1 MNALSVII
9 PTLNEASELPE
20 TFRHVRSV
28 REVADIIV
36 VDGGSIDGTAAVAE
50 ALGGRILTAVP
61 SRGGQLRKGA
71 AQATSDVIVLLHA
84 DTWLPED
91 AGRAI
96 DTCLADSNVV
106 GGGFRKTF
114 REHHFLSLGARW
126 RSALLFRLGGPLLGD
141 QAIFV
146 RRDILERI
154 GGVPDMPLM
163 EEFVLCRKLRAAG
176 RLKLAR
182 ATVTT
187 SMRRFQK
194 LGIARTYLRMGR
206 IMLKYSL
213 GADPRELVR
222 IYESR

>member
-1 MNALSVII
+1 
-9 PTLNEASELPE
+9 
-20 TFRHVRSV
+20 
-28 REVADIIV
+28 
-36 VDGGSIDGTAAVAE
+36 
-50 ALGGRILTAVP
+50 
-61 SRGGQLRKGA
+61 
-71 AQATSDVIVLLHA
+71 
-84 DTWLPED
+84 
-91 AGRAI
+91 
-96 DTCLADSNVV
+96 
-106 GGGFRKTF
+106 
-114 REHHFLSLGARW
+114 
-126 RSALLFRLGGPLLGD
+126 
-141 QAIFV
+141 
-146 RRDILERI
+146 
-154 GGVPDMPLM
+154 MPLM